1 LLYWYAYALNNPLKY
16 TDPSGELIPFF
27 IVPSISWSKDGGI
40 DISITAGIGF
50 YKGLSAQSTIGYS
63 FGSNNFYAQ
72 NGVSACGA
80 TAYYGWGSQSGN
92 YCGVSYGLSNGSGLS
107 SNAASLGVS
116 YSENGGWGGN
126 FSIFQINNQGDV
138 SINPSLSYSYSF
150 NNFKQVR
157 VDERN
162 RDNFQIILASYAQG
176 GGGDPYSLYFNGSRL
191 SIISPDGAGVFS
203 VPAVSGRPD
212 ANGNFDY
219 SRARQGMKGT
229 GPLPAGKY
237 YVNPQEMQHITEFQ
251 NAIGT
256 VGGLFGMKVGKWPG
270 GSYAWGEARVDIHGG
285 LSTDRA
291 GFTIHGGASWGSAGC
306 IDTGPYIM
314 PFLRSLCHYSNGAT
328 YIPLYVNY
336 GN

>member
-162 RDNFQIILASYAQG
+162 RDNFQIILASYASS
-176 GGGDPYSLYFNGSRL
+176 GGDGTVQGYDGSYMIPAAAYDYTIPGAIDGKFTDDWNYILNGKSGNPLSRYGQIL
-191 SIISPDGAGVFS
+191 ARDITAPGNGATLISAGIDVASIIPIMRIGKLAVPFKGFTAHGVNQAITRGITSPTILNTIRMGEATLATGRYGAQIRYV
-203 VPAVSGRPD
+203 
-212 ANGNFDY
+212 Y
-219 SRARQGMKGT
+219 KGT
-229 GPLPAGKY
+229 T
-237 YVNPQEMQHITEFQ
+237 VVV
-251 NAIGT
+251 GT
-256 VGGLFGMKVGKWPG
+256 VGRNAGKIITVW
-270 GSYAWGEARVDIHGG
+270 
-285 LSTDRA
+285 
-291 GFTIHGGASWGSAGC
+291 
-306 IDTGPYIM
+306 
-314 PFLRSLCHYSNGAT
+314 
-328 YIPLYVNY
+328 
-336 GN
+336 